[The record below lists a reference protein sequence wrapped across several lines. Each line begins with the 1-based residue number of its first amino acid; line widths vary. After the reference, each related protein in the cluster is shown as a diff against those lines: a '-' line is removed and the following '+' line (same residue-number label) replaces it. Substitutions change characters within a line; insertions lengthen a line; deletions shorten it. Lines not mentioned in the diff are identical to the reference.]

1 MVEITAERSKV
12 KAEEDASYS
21 TCMFLHCLPYFFN
34 PSSVKLGLPV
44 FCHVCAYRGEQN
56 LNSVIQ
62 LLAPV
67 LLCFVYVPE
76 LLKSSNSEVSF
87 LRKKA

>member
-34 PSSVKLGLPV
+34 PSSVKLGLPG
-44 FCHVCAYRGEQN
+44 FCHVCAVQRRTE
-56 LNSVIQ
+56 LKFCHSAFSTSVG
-62 LLAPV
+62 LFGVRTLT
-67 LLCFVYVPE
+67 
-76 LLKSSNSEVSF
+76 LKE
-87 LRKKA
+87 